1 MLYNTRVAQ
10 RNNLTPDRI
19 RARVLQYWMISYA
32 PCFMRMENESSLSL
46 TNFPRFWTVICE
58 NQHLKVLV
66 WNWSCCSSEYSRIPF
81 QTGLPCSM
89 TSSKKWWQIKIFLVF
104 MIFTPQCLVSRYNLE
119 KIERINITK
128 KPVILPAFWN
138 NMYNLV
144 KNTKY
149 SSRKQN
155 RNRLRVDVL
164 LTLCSLWRNRGKHRD
179 SREIKT

>member
-1 MLYNTRVAQ
+1 
-10 RNNLTPDRI
+10 
-19 RARVLQYWMISYA
+19 
-32 PCFMRMENESSLSL
+32 
-46 TNFPRFWTVICE
+46 
-58 NQHLKVLV
+58 
-66 WNWSCCSSEYSRIPF
+66 
-81 QTGLPCSM
+81 
-89 TSSKKWWQIKIFLVF
+89 

-155 RNRLRVDVL
+155 RTRLRVDVL
-164 LTLCSLWRNRGKHRD
+164 LTSCSLGRNRGKHRD
-179 SREIKT
+179 SREIKTKTSFTRVGTNSATGCSTFCTSPQEFLHSFSIGMAFLNLLSVAMNQSCYTESRLRYQ